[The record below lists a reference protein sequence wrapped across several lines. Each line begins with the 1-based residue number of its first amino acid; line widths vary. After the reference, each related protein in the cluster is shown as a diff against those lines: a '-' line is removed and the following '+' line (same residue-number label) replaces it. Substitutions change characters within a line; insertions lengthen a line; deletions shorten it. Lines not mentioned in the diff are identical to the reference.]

1 MVGTIG
7 IILGAVGTALAIANQ
22 IQRWVEKRR
31 LGRTD
36 EHRLDIEGLR
46 ALAAELRIELTD
58 ARKTVADARADLA
71 AERDART
78 VDRARIVELEQKV
91 AHLEQELRDEREAR
105 TG

>member
-1 MVGTIG
+1 MAGSLG
-7 IILGAVGTALAIANQ
+7 IILGAIGTVVAIANQ
-22 IQRWVEKRR
+22 VQHWVEKRR

-58 ARKTVADARADLA
+58 TRDLLATAKSELA

-78 VDRARIVELEQKV
+78 IDRARIVELETKV
-91 AHLEQELRDEREAR
+91 AGLERELRAEREAR